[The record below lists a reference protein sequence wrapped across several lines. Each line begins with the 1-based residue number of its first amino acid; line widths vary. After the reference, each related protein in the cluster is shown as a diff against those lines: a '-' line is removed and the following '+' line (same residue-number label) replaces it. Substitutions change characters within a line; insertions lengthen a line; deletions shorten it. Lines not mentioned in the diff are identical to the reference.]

1 MYDEKQMK
9 KGTQALY
16 PVAAEKIKVPSLLKK
31 LFKGY

>member
-16 PVAAEKIKVPSLLKK
+16 PVAAEKISSIFIKK
-31 LFKGY
+31 TV